1 MRLKATQRES
11 AGALDGRRGAAAA
24 MARTLAL
31 WAAGALIALPA
42 LAARAGFP
50 QFPDGYDKFENTL
63 QFDGNLLKRYVFRTR
78 ASSEQ
83 VRTFYREALA
93 EQGWKEACPDEA
105 ELLGTLLKIPDGDV
119 LSFKNEDVRVSIVI
133 MSAPGMNDR
142 AALVNVMFPWAMQG
156 GMGRL
161 GDGNALYPSGK
172 ATLRLNQPVG
182 EGRVLFE
189 QAECAEAPA
198 LVVPYAVSRLLEQGW
213 QETGEMAA
221 MAREMRALDTIRFLS
236 RDDSKFV
243 ILSAPKEDKTGWLY
257 SFVQYENLDI
267 GAWRNFA
274 LAAGAGRE
282 AMIDNF
288 MQDPSCGCGVPAPRG
303 PLSTK

>member
-1 MRLKATQRES
+1 MRLKATQWES

-24 MARTLAL
+24 MARTLAR
-31 WAAGALIALPA
+31 WAAGALLALPA

-50 QFPDGYDKFENTL
+50 QFLDGYDKFENTL

-93 EQGWKEACPDEA
+93 EQGWKEAGPDEA
-105 ELLGTLLKIPDGDV
+105 ELLGTLLKIPEGDV

-142 AALVNVMFPWAMQG
+142 VALVNVMFPWAMQG

-198 LVVPYAVSRLLEQGW
+198 LVVPYAVNRLLEQGW
-213 QETGEMAA
+213 RRR
-221 MAREMRALDTIRFLS
+221 ARWPRWPGKCALLTRFVSCPGMIRSSLS
-236 RDDSKFV
+236 CPRLRR
-243 ILSAPKEDKTGWLY
+243 IRPGGCTLLCNTRTLTSARGGISRSRP
-257 SFVQYENLDI
+257 
-267 GAWRNFA
+267 
-274 LAAGAGRE
+274 AAGAR
-282 AMIDNF
+282 
-288 MQDPSCGCGVPAPRG
+288 R
-303 PLSTK
+303 